1 MAHFQK
7 GPNYRTPFGKSEFLR
22 STQDIKTESYTVAD
36 ATVPDQTIDAVV
48 TKVLQPG
55 TVMASITSGGDSGKV
70 GPYQVDASDGRQTA
84 TNIVGINY
92 TFLPWQLNERD
103 VEISVVYEASVVQ
116 AWCVFYDTG
125 DFAAGNTGT
134 AVTNTVA
141 DLMKAGVLRGVS
153 VSFH

>member
-1 MAHFQK
+1 MADMPHFEK

-22 STQDIKTESYTVAD
+22 STQDIKTESYTCSA
-36 ATVPDQTIDAVV
+36 ATVPTQTIDGVG

-55 TVMASITSGGDSGKV
+55 TVMATVTATGDV
-70 GPYQVDASDGRQTA
+70 GPYQVDAVDGRQLA
-84 TNIVGINY
+84 ANIVGINY

-125 DFAAGNTGT
+125 DAAAGNAGT
-134 AVTNTVA
+134 AVTNAVR
-141 DLMKAGVLRGVS
+141 DLMVAGVLPGLS
-153 VSFH
+153 ISFH